1 MFTPEEY
8 TKLFLE
14 NMNDMEKLEAIV
26 FERSAELLLYRA
38 FIREKGFEREF
49 NQRLE
54 QTKAIADEQ
63 HLNKV
68 LQSEYK

>member
-1 MFTPEEY
+1 
-8 TKLFLE
+8 
-14 NMNDMEKLEAIV
+14 MEKLEAIV

-38 FIREKGFEREF
+38 FIREKGLEREF

-68 LQSEYK
+68 LQSEYR